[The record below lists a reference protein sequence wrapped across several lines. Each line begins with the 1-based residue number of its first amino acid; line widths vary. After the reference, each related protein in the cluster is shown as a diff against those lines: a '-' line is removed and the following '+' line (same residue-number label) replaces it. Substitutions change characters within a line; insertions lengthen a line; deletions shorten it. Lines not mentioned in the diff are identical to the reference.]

1 MATWLQDRG
10 FVARPIVYPT
20 VPMGR
25 ERVRVCVHA
34 GNSIGEIE
42 GLVEGI
48 RAWLDAQ
55 PETFETSRESK
66 L

>member
-1 MATWLQDRG
+1 M
-10 FVARPIVYPT
+10 ARPIVYPT

-34 GNSIGEIE
+34 GNTQEEIE

-48 RAWLDAQ
+48 RMWLETQ
-55 PETFETSRESK
+55 PDESRKGTESK